1 MDPGSGTTHDAKRRA
16 LLVKAAYV
24 APAILSLQAAPKYA
38 KAGSAKPGGGPPKGP
53 KGPPPWSN
61 GTPRMSG

>member
-24 APAILSLQAAPKYA
+24 APAILSLQAAPRYA
-38 KAGSAKPGGGPPKGP
+38 KAGSSKPGLGPDPNAPPRWANGPPK
-53 KGPPPWSN
+53 
-61 GTPRMSG
+61 